1 MLADV
6 EYLLFQTL
14 GSKLGISLSYEEIE
28 NSSRSPLHVP
38 VAPEK
43 NILVNQDLKHFN
55 DVLSTYSPFHSNQ

>member
-28 NSSRSPLHVP
+28 NPSRITLHVS

-43 NILVNQDLKHFN
+43 ESF
-55 DVLSTYSPFHSNQ
+55 